1 MLPEEDDYR
10 DPDSRPDVQAL
21 QRNLDAMRELGFV
34 KSRVDAA
41 SHTDLSFIDAAVATV
56 DRTKA
61 GK

>member
-1 MLPEEDDYR
+1 
-10 DPDSRPDVQAL
+10 
-21 QRNLDAMRELGFV
+21 MRELGFV